1 MKNLISFLF
10 LLFITAANG
19 IAQCPPSSQPGI
31 HVVQS
36 DENLFRIARLY
47 GMSLKRLLAL
57 NNMKETDVLPAC
69 KKLKIDAGKIQP
81 SGLKATATAGDIT
94 SKPEEKPKGG
104 EAQSAPQATPSS
116 SIKKQSGNRHVVQ
129 PGETVAALAQLYGY
143 TESRF
148 REFNA
153 LGNDQLTAG
162 SIILTHDCPCDRI
175 SDPGKNT
182 PATESKPS
190 EDISSNYRPNTTTY
204 YEEANPSR
212 ILPDHKPV
220 SPEDIG
226 KTNNTSSTPNTSG
239 STSVPATTTT
249 SADAPFMQS
258 IEMDMLREINMLR
271 ANPPAYIKYIN
282 EYVAD
287 QKANNGFPVDQAVVD
302 ELNTELSKLGPLSQL
317 QAKECVYIAAKK
329 HGQDIIKMGRTDH
342 IGSDGKWPWDRVRR
356 ECPDLQDGNENLVGG
371 PDNVRESVVI
381 LLLDEGIPNRG
392 HRKTLLRPDWVYA
405 ACYNIGKVGMMPN
418 CWVQKFGF

>member
-1 MKNLISFLF
+1 MKNLILF
-10 LLFITAANG
+10 LLLVCITAANVG
-19 IAQCPPSSQPGI
+19 AQCPPSNQPGI
-31 HVVQS
+31 HVVQE

-47 GMSLKRLLAL
+47 GMSLKRLLTL
-57 NNMKETDVLPAC
+57 NNMKDTDVLQAC
-69 KKLKIDAGKIQP
+69 KRLKIDPGKTQP
-81 SGLKATATAGDIT
+81 VGVKATAAKPVES
-94 SKPEEKPKGG
+94 SKG
-104 EAQSAPQATPSS
+104 AVPQPASPSTPAS
-116 SIKKQSGNRHVVQ
+116 SIKKQSGNRHLVQ

-143 TESRF
+143 TEGRF

-153 LGNDQLTAG
+153 LGNDQVTPG
-162 SIILTHDCPCDRI
+162 SIVLSHDCLCDRI
-175 SDPGKNT
+175 SVPEQTT
-182 PATESKPS
+182 PATTESNLT
-190 EDISSNYRPNTTTY
+190 EDISGNYRPNTTTFY
-204 YEEANPSR
+204 DETNPTR
-212 ILPDHKPV
+212 ISTDHNPV
-220 SPEDIG
+220 SPQDLG
-226 KTNNTSSTPNTSG
+226 KTNNTSPTPPVPEPTST
-239 STSVPATTTT
+239 A
-249 SADAPFMQS
+249 SAPDAAAPYMQS
-258 IEMDMLREINMLR
+258 LEMDMLREINMLR

-302 ELNTELSKLGPLSQL
+302 ELNAELAKLGPLSQL
-317 QAKECVYIAAKK
+317 QPKECVYIAAKK

-381 LLLDEGIPNRG
+381 LLIDEGIPNRG

-405 ACYNIGKVGMMPN
+405 ACYNIGKVGIMPN